1 MELAHDRA
9 LIWAFFATSFITLI
23 EEKMHDALLYNWWLD
38 TDNFIK
44 NTRPVF
50 SKALPLVLRY
60 VLPSQLVQKAQ
71 ARLAGYKMV
80 EVDDEQ
86 KGGALK
92 QKIPQVYLQARNI
105 YAQLARKLGTK
116 EYFFGEK

>member
-1 MELAHDRA
+1 
-9 LIWAFFATSFITLI
+9 
-23 EEKMHDALLYNWWLD
+23 MHDALLYNWWLD